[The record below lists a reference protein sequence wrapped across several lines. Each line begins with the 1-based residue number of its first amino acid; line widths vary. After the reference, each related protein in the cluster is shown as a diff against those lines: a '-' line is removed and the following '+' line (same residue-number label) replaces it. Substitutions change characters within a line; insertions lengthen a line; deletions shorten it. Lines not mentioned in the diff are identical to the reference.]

1 MLHLVREEP
10 LLRQRMVL
18 GAAGMGCF
26 SVLWTSIAFLLSGAP
41 YHYGNI
47 VIGLFGLAGLAGAL
61 IAPVA
66 GRLADRGHSKLA
78 TSATLVVL
86 LASWGLLALGGH
98 SIPALIAGIV
108 ALDLG
113 VQGLQISNQSAI
125 YSLRPEARSRLTTA
139 YMVAYF
145 AGGASLSA
153 AAAALY
159 GSDGWAGVCVLGAV
173 TAAVALAAWLA
184 TERRSWAAARL
195 GTVTGRG

>member
-1 MLHLVREEP
+1 
-10 LLRQRMVL
+10 
-18 GAAGMGCF
+18 MGCF

-41 YHYGNI
+41 YHYGNT

-61 IAPVA
+61 IAPIT
-66 GRLADRGHSKLA
+66 GRLADRGHGKLA

-86 LASWGLLALGGH
+86 LASWALLALGGH

-125 YSLRPEARSRLTTA
+125 YSWRPEARSRLTTA

-159 GSDGWAGVCVLGAV
+159 SADGWGGVCVLGAI
-173 TAAVALAAWLA
+173 TAGLALAVWVA